1 MICKEGVEFSISERI
16 QRMILWIEENFLLK
30 NSIDNRN
37 SELGLSFKS
46 KNEFL
51 NLHMNNGRVII
62 ETKVGYLL
70 ERVVGKFLNCNFFPS
85 SCFSN
90 YPFHLHVSPI

>member
-1 MICKEGVEFSISERI
+1 
-16 QRMILWIEENFLLK
+16 MILWIEENFLLK

-37 SELGLSFKS
+37 SDLGLSFKS

-62 ETKVGYLL
+62 ETKVGIQCNFYDFV
-70 ERVVGKFLNCNFFPS
+70 EKFLEYKIC
-85 SCFSN
+85 
-90 YPFHLHVSPI
+90 I

>member
-1 MICKEGVEFSISERI
+1 MHRKGFPTCQPDPLVLTVVKSCDQFVPVNQPVICKEGVEFSISERI

-37 SELGLSFKS
+37 SDLGLSFKS

-62 ETKVGYLL
+62 ETKV
-70 ERVVGKFLNCNFFPS
+70 
-85 SCFSN
+85 
-90 YPFHLHVSPI
+90 

>member
-1 MICKEGVEFSISERI
+1 VICKEGVEFSISERI

-37 SELGLSFKS
+37 SDLGLSFKS

-62 ETKVGYLL
+62 ETKVRIL
-70 ERVVGKFLNCNFFPS
+70 
-85 SCFSN
+85 
-90 YPFHLHVSPI
+90 

>member
-1 MICKEGVEFSISERI
+1 
-16 QRMILWIEENFLLK
+16 MILWIEENFLLK

-37 SELGLSFKS
+37 SDLGLSFKS

-62 ETKVGYLL
+62 ETKVG
-70 ERVVGKFLNCNFFPS
+70 
-85 SCFSN
+85 
-90 YPFHLHVSPI
+90 I